1 MLPKMG
7 RKLPPWNGALAGH
20 EAYALAIAKLL
31 RREHGD
37 SHRAIKQ
44 LMRQSGAS
52 ERAVKNWLSSDHGPG
67 SLYLLRLAVNSPSIR
82 AFILRLF
89 EDPAAQ
95 PYSDPIGGPT
105 LSEIRNANALGQAL
119 DGSRTMREWRIGGK
133 NVPNNVPN
141 NVPRNVLK
149 NDLANVR
156 DLPELSER
164 QYWFLEQ
171 LLEGSLLGA
180 KEISSVWRVSL
191 KTARRDIGGLQKAK
205 LVEYVGSSRRGIY
218 KLLLM

>member
-7 RKLPPWNGALAGH
+7 KRLPPWNGALAGR
-20 EAYALAIAKLL
+20 EAYAQTVANLL

-44 LMRQSGAS
+44 LMRQTGAS
-52 ERAVKNWLSSDHGPG
+52 ERSVKNWLSADHGPD
-67 SLYLLRLAVNSPSIR
+67 SLYLLRLAVNSPIIK

-95 PYSDPIGGPT
+95 SYSDPT
-105 LSEIRNANALGQAL
+105 DSHRLSDIRKSYAASATQ
-119 DGSRTMREWRIGGK
+119 DVSRNMRGWK
-133 NVPNNVPN
+133 NDVKNVPSNVPNDVPNNVP
-141 NVPRNVLK
+141 K
-149 NDLANVR
+149 NDLENVR

-164 QYWFLEQ
+164 QRWFLEQ
-171 LLEGSLLGA
+171 VSEGTLLGA

-191 KTARRDIGGLQKAK
+191 KTARRDIGELQRAR
-205 LVEYVGSSRRGIY
+205 LVQYVGSRRRGIY
-218 KLLLM
+218 KLLPK

>member
-7 RKLPPWNGALAGH
+7 RKLHPWNGALAGR
-20 EAYALAIAKLL
+20 EAYAQTVANLL

-44 LMRQSGAS
+44 LMRHSGAS
-52 ERAVKNWLSSDHGPG
+52 ERSVKNWLSADHGPD
-67 SLYLLRLAVNSPSIR
+67 SLYLLRLAVNSPAIR
-82 AFILRLF
+82 TFILRLF

-95 PYSDPIGGPT
+95 PYSDPIDSPR
-105 LSEIRNANALGQAL
+105 LSEIRKSYAASATL
-119 DGSRTMREWRIGGK
+119 DESRTMRGWKNDVK

-141 NVPRNVLK
+141 NVPKNVPK

-164 QYWFLEQ
+164 QRWFLEQ
-171 LLEGSLLGA
+171 VLEGTLLGA
-180 KEISSVWRVSL
+180 REISSVWRVSL
-191 KTARRDIGGLQKAK
+191 KTARRDIRELQRAR
-205 LVEYVGSSRRGIY
+205 LVQYVGSPRRGIY
-218 KLLLM
+218 KLCSS